1 MRQVLVV
8 PFAILIASWSL
19 FPIYWFVNL
28 SFQPRIDIYTFPA
41 YLFPR
46 NPTPINYLAALGLVK
61 GLEGGLGQFALQHV
75 PAFLAGLKNSLIIAT
90 SVMALTLIICL
101 PAGYVFARI
110 DFKYKALIFF
120 LILLGRSVPP
130 ISVSIPYY
138 QFYKTV
144 NLLGTFPGMILIHL
158 TLTIPLSVWV
168 LSGFLGSLPAELD
181 KQARIDGC
189 TRFQMFRRV
198 LIPVAAPGLAA
209 VAILAWL
216 DSWNEFIFALLLA
229 DVKDFEMIAPAI
241 AAPLYGFATEIEVF
255 TAFLAIAVLPSVIAA
270 IFLVRYMTRLRIV
283 DPLTFRIPE

>member
-1 MRQVLVV
+1 
-8 PFAILIASWSL
+8 
-19 FPIYWFVNL
+19 
-28 SFQPRIDIYTFPA
+28 
-41 YLFPR
+41 
-46 NPTPINYLAALGLVK
+46 
-61 GLEGGLGQFALQHV
+61 
-75 PAFLAGLKNSLIIAT
+75 
-90 SVMALTLIICL
+90 MALTLIICL

-181 KQARIDGC
+181 KQTRIDGC